1 MIRNLVFD
9 IGGVI
14 IDDGN
19 GSLARVLNLSPG
31 KMSVLK
37 GLLYNNPRWSEG
49 VMLGKITQHN
59 YMLEMIKKYPEWAE
73 EIKKCLSSEFQPEI
87 VPILTN
93 NLQYILSLKPKY
105 SVYLL
110 SNLTDETY
118 NFLEDI
124 ITEFDGGAFSFQE
137 HLKKPDLKFYQVLF
151 RRYGLNPEE
160 CIFFDDRAQN
170 LEAGEKLGM
179 RGVLVH
185 SLDDIKSAFLT

>member
-1 MIRNLVFD
+1 
-9 IGGVI
+9 
-14 IDDGN
+14 
-19 GSLARVLNLSPG
+19 
-31 KMSVLK
+31 
-37 GLLYNNPRWSEG
+37 
-49 VMLGKITQHN
+49 MLGKITQHN

-160 CIFFDDRAQN
+160 CIFFDDRPQN

>member
-1 MIRNLVFD
+1 MAENLIFD

-19 GSLARVLNLSPG
+19 APLERVLNLSPT
-31 KMSVLK
+31 KLSSLK
-37 GLLYNNPRWSEG
+37 ELLYNNSCWSDG
-49 VMLGKITQHN
+49 VMLGKITQYD

-73 EIKKCLSSEFQPEI
+73 EIKRCLSSEFQSEI
-87 VPILTN
+87 VPILTD

-105 SVYLL
+105 NIYLL
-110 SNLTDETY
+110 SNLTDATY
-118 NFLEDI
+118 KFLENVI
-124 ITEFDGGAFSFQE
+124 ANFNGGVFSFQE
-137 HLKKPDLKFYQVLF
+137 HLKKPDPKFYQVLF
-151 RRYGLNPEE
+151 HRYDLSPEK

>member
-1 MIRNLVFD
+1 M
-9 IGGVI
+9 
-14 IDDGN
+14 
-19 GSLARVLNLSPG
+19 
-31 KMSVLK
+31 
-37 GLLYNNPRWSEG
+37 
-49 VMLGKITQHN
+49 
-59 YMLEMIKKYPEWAE
+59 
-73 EIKKCLSSEFQPEI
+73 
-87 VPILTN
+87 PILTN

-137 HLKKPDLKFYQVLF
+137 HPKKPDLKFYQVLF

-160 CIFFDDRAQN
+160 CIFFDDRPQN

>member
-19 GSLARVLNLSPG
+19 GPLARVLNLSPG
-31 KMSVLK
+31 KLSVLK
-37 GLLYNNPRWSEG
+37 ELLYNNSRWNEG

-93 NLQYILSLKPKY
+93 NLQYILGLKPKY

-160 CIFFDDRAQN
+160 CIFFDDRPQN